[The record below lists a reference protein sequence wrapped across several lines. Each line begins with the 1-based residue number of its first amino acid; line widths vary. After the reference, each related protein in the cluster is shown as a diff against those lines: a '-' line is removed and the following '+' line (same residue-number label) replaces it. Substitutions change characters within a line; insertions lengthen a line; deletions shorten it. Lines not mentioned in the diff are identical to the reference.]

1 MMKLN
6 DFKDFCKNHSAIRKT
21 RNIVFYFS
29 SLKNFVFL
37 FGLTFVEDELSNLK
51 TKHASTNFT

>member
-1 MMKLN
+1 MYLK
-6 DFKDFCKNHSAIRKT
+6 DAKDFCKNHSTTRKT
-21 RNIVFYFS
+21 KNNVFYFS